1 MRRSI
6 KHIACI
12 YLYNSHYDKR
22 IPPHAEFSGPQAAG
36 LIANNAAGL
45 IPNNQLSCC
54 RLQTATLESRFLV
67 VTKNRK
73 DMKVRNAVA
82 AWLHIALIDK

>member
-1 MRRSI
+1 MRRST
-6 KHIACI
+6 KHVACI

-22 IPPHAEFSGPQAAG
+22 ILPHAEFSGPQAAG
-36 LIANNAAGL
+36 LRA
-45 IPNNQLSCC
+45 NNQLSCC